1 MANYQDGDIQTAW
14 DEILASEHYRN
25 AVSGI
30 AAGYPDVKSVNVKY
44 SDIDA
49 YDPDFALFVLK
60 NPDRCIKIGKERV
73 RSLMPPD

>member
-44 SDIDA
+44 SDIDE
-49 YDPDFALFVLK
+49 
-60 NPDRCIKIGKERV
+60 IGRAHV
-73 RSLMPPD
+73 